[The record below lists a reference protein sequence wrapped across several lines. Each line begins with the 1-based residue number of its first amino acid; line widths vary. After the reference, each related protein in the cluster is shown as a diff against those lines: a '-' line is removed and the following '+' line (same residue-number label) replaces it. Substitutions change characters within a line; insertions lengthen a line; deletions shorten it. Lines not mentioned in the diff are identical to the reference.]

1 MHTTEKETGRP
12 INKKNAQDLYTK
24 YMTLAL
30 ETRTKG
36 DRALFENYYQHAE
49 YYLHL
54 MNELDRKLSVTP
66 TPIAEPLR
74 QIKIL
79 PSPFPLRSGF
89 LRRNRRSGQHKALKP
104 CSSKSSFK

>member
-1 MHTTEKETGRP
+1 MHTTQKGTGYP

-54 MNELDRKLSVTP
+54 MNELNGKPPVTS
-66 TPIAEPLR
+66 AAVAAPL
-74 QIKIL
+74 QQSKIL

-89 LRRNRRSGQHKALKP
+89 LRHNRRGIQHMH
-104 CSSKSSFK
+104 